1 MKPIVT
7 IHSPK
12 LSPAILRRYI
22 ESTVNDKFFSIE
34 FVKAD
39 GSLRILN
46 GRLGVKKHLKGGNCW
61 NDINK
66 YLTVYDVGSR
76 GYRNVSLTNVK
87 AFTVDNLRH
96 LIGHDAR
103 KLYDDTL
110 GLDNGSA

>member
-22 ESTVNDKFFSIE
+22 ESTVHTKFFSIE

-46 GRLGVKKHLKGGNCW
+46 GRLGVKKHLKGGRDF
-61 NDINK
+61 NDVNK
-66 YLTVYDVGSR
+66 HITVYDVGSR
-76 GYRNVSLTNVK
+76 GYRNVSLADVK
-87 AFTVDNLRH
+87 AFTVDKFRH
-96 LIGHDAR
+96 LIGNA
-103 KLYDDTL
+103 
-110 GLDNGSA
+110 

>member
-22 ESTVNDKFFSIE
+22 ESTVHTKFFSIE

-46 GRLGVKKHLKGGNCW
+46 GRLGVKKHLKGGRDC
-61 NDINK
+61 NDVNK
-66 YLTVYDVGSR
+66 YITVYDVGSR
-76 GYRNVSLTNVK
+76 GYRNVSLANVT